1 MTIKCTILIYIIF
14 HFITVK
20 YISEKMSNLFKNL
33 IKFREF
39 EKTYDNNRIND
50 VQKGIFEYLP
60 AQLGS

>member
-1 MTIKCTILIYIIF
+1 
-14 HFITVK
+14 
-20 YISEKMSNLFKNL
+20 MSNLFKNL